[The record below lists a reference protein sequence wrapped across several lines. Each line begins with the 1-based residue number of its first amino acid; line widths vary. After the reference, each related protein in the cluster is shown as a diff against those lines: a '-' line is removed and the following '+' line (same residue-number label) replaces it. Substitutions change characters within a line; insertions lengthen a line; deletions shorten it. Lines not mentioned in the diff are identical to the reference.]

1 MKKVNPKVREYI
13 KKVIMNTFNLSEDEA
28 EKFADLLSK
37 YHVRQLM
44 IGIKVAMRDLADKRG
59 KIRRKITVE
68 EFEKY
73 VRKVRF

>member
-13 KKVIMNTFNLSEDEA
+13 KKVIMNTFNLEENEA

-37 YHVRQLM
+37 HHVRQLM
-44 IGIKVAMRDLADKRG
+44 IGIKVAMRDLSDKRG